1 MAARSGEQVDAA
13 PQQAERLL
21 LQNVTQLIGIV
32 QSAVKQ
38 ELTSTINVL
47 NQLKNNLTSLINQQ
61 KQSLQTPVTVFVK
74 DNNQQSSLSPQY
86 YPFNYE
92 QQKQQPVYILVRPA
106 SAGSSRPY
114 YPSFYPGPEYFF
126 NNNRRFEKQVIAD
139 EVDYA

>member
-13 PQQAERLL
+13 PQQVERLL

-74 DNNQQSSLSPQY
+74 DNQQSSPQY

-92 QQKQQPVYILVRPA
+92 QQKQQPVYILVRP
-106 SAGSSRPY
+106 SGSSRPY

-126 NNNRRFEKQVIAD
+126 NNNRRFEKQLVAD